1 MTNRVVLGWTALAWA
16 VFAAAALW
24 LTRHGVS
31 LDTDSAMR
39 LAGVRDLLHGQGWF
53 DTSQHRLNTP
63 YGLTMHWSRLV
74 DAPLALLMLAGEGF
88 ALRVWPLA
96 LFAGVLFA
104 LARLAAAFSARAV
117 PVVLGLALLCVE
129 IFGTFSPGDIDH
141 HGLQLL
147 LMLAALLGVV
157 EKRPVLTAV
166 AVTLGLGVGLEV
178 LPYAVVAII
187 AASLWLRDEPLKA
200 RVFGSVL
207 ATLSVGLRFFATASL
222 YRDTPVCDTYSLYYA
237 GLLFAGGVGV
247 TVISYFPRHRLW
259 AIAALAVLLLGFAAL
274 MNSSCF
280 AGPYAGVDM
289 RMKAIFLA
297 RINEA
302 RPVWSFWQLAH
313 SQVIGGFCYGVFA
326 LAMTVFAPRGRA
338 RLLVLAF
345 GAMALLV
352 ATLQYRATPFL
363 ILFALPGLAAALA
376 RLLDRRSIVWLAVAV
391 IFCNSAA
398 FTLAGTLLE
407 GQERVALR
415 AMRFHAQEDC
425 GSEKAMALLNALPP
439 GRVAAFV
446 DQGPAIMA
454 YTKHSAIAGP
464 YHRDAAGILDTY
476 DLFTAANPRAILQK
490 RGINYLMT
498 CRAAPDWD
506 FYAARG
512 GLMAQL
518 AAGRVPAWLTP
529 AGSSGDVTVYRVS
542 H

>member
-1 MTNRVVLGWTALAWA
+1 MKNQPVFLAAVAWV
-16 VFAAAALW
+16 VFAATALW

-63 YGLTMHWSRLV
+63 YGLSMHWSRLV
-74 DAPLALLMLAGEGF
+74 DAPLAILMLAGEGV
-88 ALRVWPLA
+88 ALRAWPLA
-96 LFAGVLFA
+96 LFAGVLFV
-104 LARLAAAFSARAV
+104 LARLAAAFNARAV

-147 LMLAALLGVV
+147 LMLAALLVLV

-166 AVTLGLGVGLEV
+166 AVALGLGVGLEV
-178 LPYAVVAII
+178 LPYAALAII
-187 AASLWLRDEPLKA
+187 AASLWLRDDAAKA
-200 RVFGSVL
+200 RRFGLTLAGLSLVL
-207 ATLSVGLRFFATASL
+207 WLGVSAYRFA
-222 YRDTPVCDTYSLYYA
+222 PVCDSYSLFYA
-237 GLLFAGGVGV
+237 VELIAGGVGLAA
-247 TVISYFPRHRLW
+247 ISALPRHRL
-259 AIAALAVLLLGFAAL
+259 AALAGLAVLLLAL
-274 MNSSCF
+274 GALTNPGCF
-280 AGPYAGVDM
+280 AGPYAGLDA
-289 RMKAIFLA
+289 RMKTIFLA

-302 RPVWSFWQLAH
+302 RPVWSFWQLAP
-313 SQVIGGFCYGVFA
+313 SQVVGGFCYGVFA
-326 LAMTVFAPRGRA
+326 LAMAWFAPRGRA
-338 RLLVLAF
+338 RTLTLAF

-352 ATLQYRATPFL
+352 AMLQYRATPFL
-363 ILFALPGLAAALA
+363 ILFALPGLAGSLA
-376 RLLDRRSIVWLAVAV
+376 RLLDRRSIVWLAMAV
-391 IFCNSAA
+391 ILCNSAV

-407 GQERVALR
+407 GQDRVALR
-415 AMRFHAQEDC
+415 VTRFHAQEDC
-425 GSEKAMALLNALPP
+425 GDEKAMALLNTLPP
-439 GRVAAFV
+439 GRVAGFV
-446 DQGPAIMA
+446 DQGPGILA

-506 FYAARG
+506 YYAARG

-518 AAGRVPAWLTP
+518 AAGQVPDWLTP
-529 AGSSGDVTVYRVS
+529 AGSSGDVSIYRVKR
-542 H
+542 